1 MKYQAH
7 SYYHIY
13 NRGAHRSKIF
23 FENENYHYLVSLFQ
37 KYAQESKVRLAA
49 YCLMPNHYHIVAKQD
64 SLGSITAFLKK
75 TFSAYTQAINKRFG
89 LSGTLFQGQ
98 AKIKEIT
105 SDEYCLQVIRY
116 IHLNPVTAKIVT
128 SPDKWE
134 YSNYLDWIDRK
145 KTGLMDKE
153 LRNAYFPD
161 SQDYKRF
168 VEEFQMEQK
177 NDKLEKFLFK
187 ED

>member
-1 MKYQAH
+1 MKYQSH
-7 SYYHIY
+7 LYYHIY

-23 FENENYHYLVSLFQ
+23 FEDENYHYLISLFQ
-37 KYAQESKVRLAA
+37 KYAQDSKVHIAA
-49 YCLMPNHYHIVAKQD
+49 YCLMPNHYHIVAKQN
-64 SLGSITAFLKK
+64 SLGSITTFLKK
-75 TFSAYTQAINKRFG
+75 TFSAYTQAMNRRFG

-116 IHLNPVTAKIVT
+116 IHLNPVAAKMVA

-145 KTGLMDKE
+145 EIGLMDKE
-153 LRNAYFPD
+153 LRNTFFPHP
-161 SQDYKRF
+161 QDYKRF
-168 VEEFQMEQK
+168 VDEFQMEQK
-177 NDKLEKFLFK
+177 NDKLGKFLF
-187 ED
+187 EE